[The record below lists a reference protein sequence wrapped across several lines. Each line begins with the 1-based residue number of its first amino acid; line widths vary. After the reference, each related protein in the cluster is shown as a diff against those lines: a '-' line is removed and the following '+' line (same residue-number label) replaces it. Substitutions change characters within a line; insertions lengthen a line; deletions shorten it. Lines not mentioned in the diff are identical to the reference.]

1 MSIDSQAYIVAGST
15 NVPLVHDYEG
25 AVAAY
30 LKERYRDEEWPYAAG
45 VQDDYAPVENHS
57 TGVVQGPP
65 KHRNLPPVGINE
77 YLHPSGASRFGR
89 GLFLIDHRFMPAL
102 LQHCWDITWDGT
114 GAIPA
119 GDRTAAEASLSLKNS
134 GSTTTFGV
142 YLQQPIQLDAM
153 VAQADT
159 PRQLWLCPFVDRRYL
174 MLNQVITADVS
185 LVRSDT
191 TWAQLI
197 SRIQG
202 DGTTSA
208 NPVVNGS
215 ISAAFQQPDPGY
227 FSVNRSAAYAVDH
240 LAHSI
245 GTRVTYDSG
254 VLSLQDVG
262 AANSLLA
269 SVPGDL
275 QMMLGEQNGNPRAA
289 LPKWYQIETRQLH
302 DHYDN
307 GTWKTNEEYAG
318 NDSGDR
324 PKPHVLS
331 TFYLE
336 NYGGSV
342 DSGSQSDSD
351 ALTQAIADNYDLW
364 QREQFTV
371 TYAGNPRADGYWKS
385 AYSDYMLVKLDCSAA
400 IPQLMTTE
408 VSRTPGILPLIN
420 ISQRADLYRHNEELA
435 RITLDSTGIP
445 LGQQSGTGEIL
456 TANKSDTVYDGTP
469 HEITVNSI
477 YAVTTAI
484 PGGHTLSCYYQ
495 SEDGW
500 YLVQG
505 EPGPP
510 GGGAPW
516 IRFRVL
522 EPYGYTAS
530 GVWTV
535 KITQVR
541 NADGTTVAVDDE
553 ILVHDPNNLF
563 ADVVFSVD
571 QTITNCD
578 PATLGWLGGSTGT
591 AYLRTPATSANIPD
605 EVTRW
610 EVETCSRSIDD
621 IRVQIGECLM
631 AGMSTHVGYINSAL
645 TQWNKSA
652 YPAVDFPPEIA
663 DYTSGYYP
671 PPDPPCWEIIFNNS
685 LELNAVKDS
694 YIRLR
699 RVTSKSP
706 SLPLNSTS
714 PHNQGVTTSKW
725 YAYAV
730 EEDTEIHQGRF
741 ARFVHLIKGGSLPGG
756 WTLENLPGTGRGYWD
771 GQDPT
776 LDSECMPAV
785 TCLFDCDC
793 LEDGDKAYASYDPIT
808 HTYWVLGT
816 ESALLGPPDD
826 IPIMN
831 SFIPSLSGSCGFE
844 FDNQII
850 KAFACGNEP
859 TPATAP
865 LQTVTQTVYTGSY
878 RTSQDLCFY
887 TADIEVCATT
897 PADDECR
904 SLCAEC
910 DCEDYLCAWQYNAE
924 TGYWVAVSECP
935 EDLPDCNCTGDAP
948 TGTPAPGAPTYV
960 SYPCGVSTV
969 CVPCDECSGECEH
982 GLNFSLG
989 AIKGFNSSSEVI
1001 KALLPTAVWTLISGG
1016 DCCVTLSV
1024 DFENEANPGVTVTR
1038 IATVCIDSAS
1048 SIPACQGPPF
1058 SYVLTLSWDGGGT
1071 AFGMDLPTEI
1081 GNSSPG
1087 VCAGTYGTVGC
1098 GYLPV
1103 DSSPGLGWD
1112 EISITVSCCVV
1123 GGVSSVESAKG
1134 VHYIGTDFHAAELGA
1149 PPPRATKAS
1158 PSGWGDKFVELHSEL
1173 FRGCN
1178 CKKDIVPV
1186 MNRWGTRPEKPTDD
1200 QVANVARTLYGK
1212 QKRGVQER
1220 LTFDSLEAEIWK
1232 FITTQSVD
1240 NDNG

>member
-1 MSIDSQAYIVAGST
+1 MSKDNQSYIVAGST

-25 AVAAY
+25 AISAY

-57 TGVVQGPP
+57 TGIVQGPP
-65 KHRNLPPVGINE
+65 KHRTLPPVGINE

-89 GLFLIDHRFMPAL
+89 GLFLIDHRYMPAL

-114 GAIPA
+114 GLIPA
-119 GDRTAAEASLSLKNS
+119 GDRTATEASLSLRNS

-174 MLNQVITADVS
+174 MLHQVITADVS

-202 DGTTSA
+202 DGNTSA

-307 GTWKTNEEYAG
+307 GTWKTNEDYAG

-385 AYSDYMLVKLDCSAA
+385 AYSDYMIVKLDCSAA

-408 VSRTPGILPLIN
+408 VSRPPGILPLIN
-420 ISQRADLYRHNEELA
+420 ISQRTDLYRHNEELA
-435 RITLDSTGIP
+435 RITLNSTGIP

-563 ADVVFSVD
+563 ADVVFSVN
-571 QTITNCD
+571 QTTTDCGADTWI
-578 PATLGWLGGSTGT
+578 GGSTGT
-591 AYLRTPATSANIPD
+591 AYLRTPATSANIPP

-621 IRVQIGECLM
+621 VRVRISSCLLSSEVSKT
-631 AGMSTHVGYINSAL
+631 GFIESA
-645 TQWNKSA
+645 TDQWNKSA

-663 DYTSGYYP
+663 NYSGP
-671 PPDPPCWEIIFNNS
+671 TLPTPPCWEIVFTNT

-706 SLPLNSTS
+706 SLPLNSIS

-730 EEDTEIHQGRF
+730 EEDTETHQGRF
-741 ARFVHLIKGGSLPGG
+741 ARFVNLTKGGPLPGG
-756 WTLENLPGTGRGYWD
+756 WTLVTYWD
-771 GQDPT
+771 GQDPFQDALCRPT
-776 LDSECMPAV
+776 IE
-785 TCLFDCDC
+785 CLFDCSC
-793 LEDGDKAYASYDPIT
+793 LEDGDKAYASYDPIAN
-808 HTYWVLGT
+808 TYRVIGT
-816 ESALLGPPDD
+816 ESALLGPPQDAD
-826 IPIMN
+826 VVVGVSATTCGYNFLNQPSKIFTCGEEPVVETIPIN
-831 SFIPSLSGSCGFE
+831 
-844 FDNQII
+844 
-850 KAFACGNEP
+850 
-859 TPATAP
+859 
-865 LQTVTQTVYTGSY
+865 TVTQTVHTGAY
-878 RTSQDLCFY
+878 RTSQDLCF
-887 TADIEVCATT
+887 TQSEIEVCATT
-897 PADDECR
+897 PIDDECW
-904 SLCAEC
+904 SLCAPC
-910 DCEDYLCAWQYNAE
+910 DCADYLCAWKWNAE
-924 TGYWVAVSECP
+924 TAYWEAVSECP

-948 TGTPAPGAPTYV
+948 TLTPAPGEPTYV

-969 CVPCDECSGECEH
+969 CVPCDECSGGCEH
-982 GLNFSLG
+982 GLNFALG
-989 AIKGFNSSSEVI
+989 AIKGTDAGGNTVRAEIS
-1001 KALLPTAVWTLISGG
+1001 TAVWTLIPGG
-1016 DCCVTLSV
+1016 DCCVELSV
-1024 DFENEANPGVTVTR
+1024 DFWSDLDPAILVNRT
-1038 IATVCIDSAS
+1038 ATVCIDSAS

-1058 SYVLTLSWDGGGT
+1058 SYVLTLSWDGGGVVL
-1071 AFGMDLPTEI
+1071 GIDLPTEI
-1081 GNSSPG
+1081 GNASPG
-1087 VCAGTYGTVGC
+1087 VCAGTYGTGGC

-1134 VHYIGTDFHAAELGA
+1134 VHYIGADFHRAELGA
-1149 PPPRATKAS
+1149 APPRETKDS

-1173 FRGCN
+1173 FKGCN

-1186 MNRWGTRPEKPTDD
+1186 MNRWGTQPEKPTGG
-1200 QVANVARTLYGK
+1200 QIANVARTLYSK
-1212 QKRGVQER
+1212 QKRGIQEQ
-1220 LTFDSLEAEIWK
+1220 LTIDNLAAMIIN
-1232 FITTQSVD
+1232 FITTQSVE